1 MVIEKHKF
9 VIQPKID
16 TTKKG
21 GLKDSFRRKVIYK
34 KQHKI
39 LEKYSPISLKTL
51 IKSVK
56 KNMNKQN
63 RRNMKLQKKMK
74 YEIKEIEIMKHLRR
88 KIDAANRVSS
98 N

>member
-21 GLKDSFRRKVIYK
+21 LKDSFRRTVISK
-34 KQHKI
+34 KHKI
-39 LEKYSPISLKTL
+39 LEKYSPIPLKTL

-56 KNMNKQN
+56 KDMNKQN
-63 RRNMKLQKKMK
+63 RTKK
-74 YEIKEIEIMKHLRR
+74 YEITKKDEI
-88 KIDAANRVSS
+88 
-98 N
+98 

>member
-21 GLKDSFRRKVIYK
+21 GLKDGFRRKVISK
-34 KQHKI
+34 KQHKS
-39 LEKYSPISLKTL
+39 LEKYSPIPLKTL
-51 IKSVK
+51 I
-56 KNMNKQN
+56 
-63 RRNMKLQKKMK
+63 NMKLQKKMK
-74 YEIKEIEIMKHLRR
+74 YEIKETEIMKQLRR
-88 KIDAANRVSS
+88 KIDAANIELAVINSF

>member
-21 GLKDSFRRKVIYK
+21 GLKDGFRRKVISK

-39 LEKYSPISLKTL
+39 LEKYSPIPLKTL

-56 KNMNKQN
+56 T
-63 RRNMKLQKKMK
+63 
-74 YEIKEIEIMKHLRR
+74 
-88 KIDAANRVSS
+88 
-98 N
+98 